1 MRLAPHAQAQAQA
14 QPRLPCQV
22 SLHTHPLLLTGA
34 GAAHVLLVQALLWYT
49 TAYMIFLLAYGG
61 GSGTWR
67 YGLDVQK
74 SYSAA
79 ALIVVL
85 LIVFIWFCMW

>member
-1 MRLAPHAQAQAQA
+1 
-14 QPRLPCQV
+14 
-22 SLHTHPLLLTGA
+22 
-34 GAAHVLLVQALLWYT
+34 
-49 TAYMIFLLAYGG
+49 MIFLLAYGG
-61 GSGTWR
+61 GSGTLR

>member
-1 MRLAPHAQAQAQA
+1 M
-14 QPRLPCQV
+14 
-22 SLHTHPLLLTGA
+22 T
-34 GAAHVLLVQALLWYT
+34 VLLMCVLFAQALLWYT
-49 TAYMIFLLAYGG
+49 TLYMVFLLIYGG

-79 ALIVVL
+79 ALILVL
-85 LIVFIWFCMW
+85 LIVFIFFCIW

>member
-1 MRLAPHAQAQAQA
+1 L
-14 QPRLPCQV
+14 
-22 SLHTHPLLLTGA
+22 
-34 GAAHVLLVQALLWYT
+34 
-49 TAYMIFLLAYGG
+49 IFLLAYGG